1 MVERISVHVALMV
14 VVLLSAC
21 SSHVALQQG
30 IPQPARLSPLFS
42 SRSSFQKSSPRC
54 EPPQAAVESLMLSKN
69 HVALKLF
76 HRQDLG
82 TSTLP
87 SSVQGPRM
95 EAGTV
100 LTKSRQTSKDQS
112 THPSSPVTKSPSR
125 ALLVNIGF
133 LFAWNSGFLNGL
145 GLSGV
150 LGKAA
155 AVSSVTGT
163 YTNAAVA
170 FTNGGSMAMLTILAT
185 PFLYMVGSFVN
196 GLCNPEGTL
205 QTLNK
210 ISLVQSAPLLLAGI
224 MVLVTSSLSSIFTK
238 LACLTLAMGLQNS
251 WTSTIMPGNM
261 LRTTHFS
268 GLTSDFGTI
277 LGQTLRGN
285 YANTYKLFIFA
296 KLATGF
302 WLGGMMS
309 VVGLRSVAW
318 MSPSNCLRLSA
329 FLYFSVWSA
338 VTAPF

>member
-1 MVERISVHVALMV
+1 M
-14 VVLLSAC
+14 
-21 SSHVALQQG
+21 
-30 IPQPARLSPLFS
+30 PQ
-42 SRSSFQKSSPRC
+42 
-54 EPPQAAVESLMLSKN
+54 QAALESLMPSTN
-69 HVALKLF
+69 HLALKRD

-82 TSTLP
+82 TSTAPL
-87 SSVQGPRM
+87 SVQVPRL
-95 EAGTV
+95 TV
-100 LTKSRQTSKDQS
+100 LTKGRQTFQHQN
-112 THPSSPVTKSPSR
+112 TPSSPPVTKPHSSR
-125 ALLVNIGF
+125 TLLVNIGF
-133 LFAWNSGFLNGL
+133 VFALNSGFLNGL

-170 FTNGGSMAMLTILAT
+170 FTNDGGSLAMLKILAT
-185 PFLYMVGSFVN
+185 PFFYMLGSFVN

-224 MVLVTSSLSSIFTK
+224 MVLVTSSLSSIFGK

-277 LGQTLRGN
+277 VGQTVRGN
-285 YANTYKLFIFA
+285 YANTHKLVILA

-309 VVGLRSVAW
+309 VVGLRSVSW
-318 MSPSNCLRLSA
+318 MSPTHCLQLSA
-329 FLYFSVWSA
+329 LLYFTVWSA